1 MKLTVVT
8 ACYNSEQTIRTTIAS
23 FLIQTHL
30 DRELLIIDGAS
41 CDETLSIVASYA
53 SPDIRIIS
61 ERDSGVY
68 DAMNKGLRQFSGDAV
83 GFLNSDD
90 ALHDEHALARIAQA
104 LEQADI
110 AYGDLLMVTDHE
122 SKTVV
127 REWRAGRFSHGA
139 FQRGWQ
145 PPHPGFFVRRSV
157 VERVGEF
164 DLSYVTAADY
174 DFMMRSMLLDG
185 VRIAYVPHV
194 LADFMMGGLSTRDWR
209 ATWRGTLETLRS
221 RRRYLAAPPV
231 DAAVFLRL
239 ARRLVQLRRLR
250 NYYAS

>member
-8 ACYNSEQTIRTTIAS
+8 ACYNSEQTIRTTIES
-23 FLIQTHL
+23 FLTQTHP
-30 DRELLIIDGAS
+30 DRELLIADGGS
-41 CDETLSIVASYA
+41 RDETLSIVAGYA
-53 SPDIRIIS
+53 SPDIRVIS

-90 ALHDEHALARIAQA
+90 AFHDKLALARIAEA

-127 REWRAGRFSHGA
+127 RNWRAGRFSPGA

-164 DLSYVTAADY
+164 DLGYVTAADY
-174 DFMMRSMLLDG
+174 DFMMRAMLLDG

-209 ATWRGTLETLRS
+209 ATLRGTLETLRS
-221 RRRYLAAPPV
+221 RRRHLAAPPV

-239 ARRLVQLRRLR
+239 ARRLLQVRQIR
-250 NYYAS
+250 NYYAN